1 MLSFLLSRGSNHV
14 HDLSS
19 FCVSLEDRMFLETSP
34 QFQLMAWDLPFQ
46 GWLGSAW
53 EWCRFIQG
61 GHDGE
66 WQPPPSQH
74 HAERL
79 GTWHSKGQV
88 ITKDADRESWSF
100 CDTWALG
107 TNRPQTKC
115 LWGTP
120 QAL

>member
-1 MLSFLLSRGSNHV
+1 MLSLLLSRGSNHV

-34 QFQLMAWDLPFQ
+34 PQFQLMAWDLLFQ

-53 EWCRFIQG
+53 EWCRLIG
-61 GHDGE
+61 VGMMGNGSS
-66 WQPPPSQH
+66 PSQH
-74 HAERL
+74 HVELLR
-79 GTWHSKGQV
+79 TWHSKGQG

-107 TNRPQTKC
+107 ATRPQSKC
-115 LWGTP
+115 LWGVP
-120 QAL
+120 QAP

>member
-19 FCVSLEDRMFLETSP
+19 FCVSLEDRTFLETSAP
-34 QFQLMAWDLPFQ
+34 QFQLMAWDLLFQ

-66 WQPPPSQH
+66 WQLPLSAPRRTSGDL
-74 HAERL
+74 AF
-79 GTWHSKGQV
+79 K
-88 ITKDADRESWSF
+88 
-100 CDTWALG
+100 
-107 TNRPQTKC
+107 RPGYYQGC
-115 LWGTP
+115 
-120 QAL
+120 